1 MLLSSSSCVGISKI
15 KKRYMIERKAF
26 FISGERLTS
35 IEHKKKILVIFDMS
49 RDEVVGVETVDIE
62 DRFVSTEEL
71 LLFLQKKYIRV
82 IYVSEIDSKTENLFL
97 DSGLVVKTSMTIKN
111 DKLFNSLY
119 LSPPI
124 F

>member
-1 MLLSSSSCVGISKI
+1 MEKNN
-15 KKRYMIERKAF
+15 RDMIERKAF

>member
-1 MLLSSSSCVGISKI
+1 MFGILVDVYSLTLLGINYLFISLCLNVENGENN
-15 KKRYMIERKAF
+15 RDMIERKAF

-71 LLFLQKKYIRV
+71 LLFLQK
-82 IYVSEIDSKTENLFL
+82 N
-97 DSGLVVKTSMTIKN
+97 
-111 DKLFNSLY
+111 
-119 LSPPI
+119 I
-124 F
+124 FV